1 MKFRLINDFLI
12 LVDGGESA
20 SEITK
25 ITIESSYATEA
36 TLATVSRG
44 TLPSEDNWAGNG
56 LTLGTSLS
64 FTVEK
69 GEFPADDVY
78 TIVLLK
84 DETTEVARGDF
95 LVKNGITVPL
105 FGYTINE
112 HAIEKLWETLVYLE
126 EKLAENDAALKTLTE
141 GYVTE

>member
-12 LVDGGESA
+12 LVDGSESA
-20 SEITK
+20 SGITE

-36 TLATVSRG
+36 TLATVIRG
-44 TLPSEDNWAGNG
+44 ALPGEVVWGGNAVSD
-56 LTLGTSLS
+56 GTMLS
-64 FTVEK
+64 FEVEE
-69 GEFPADDVY
+69 GEFKADDVY
-78 TIVLLK
+78 TIVLLNNEK
-84 DETTEVARGDF
+84 TEVARGDF

-105 FGYTINE
+105 FGYNE

-126 EKLAENDAALKTLTE
+126 EKLAENEAALKTLTE